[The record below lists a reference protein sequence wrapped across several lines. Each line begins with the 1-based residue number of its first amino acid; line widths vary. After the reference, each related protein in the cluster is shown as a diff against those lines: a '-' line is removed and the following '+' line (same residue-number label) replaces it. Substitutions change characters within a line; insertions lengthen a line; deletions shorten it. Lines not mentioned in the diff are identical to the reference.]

1 MIRTSRR
8 PSSPSVHPPPA
19 EVLDE
24 GARVTG
30 AAGHLGQRARAG
42 QYRVYRVGR
51 RGLNRSKGRD
61 VMSATGSP
69 ASAMRQTMA
78 GQAEALAG
86 ILADEAPVI
95 AVAERLRGRRV
106 LAIGTGT
113 SWHAASQAAAL
124 LRAAGLD
131 AWAAQSADAAVDG
144 PLPGEGGLLLAF
156 SHTGTTQYAAQAAQR
171 ARARGAH
178 VIQVS
183 GAGVAG
189 ADLVTVP
196 AERSSAYTASHLGAL
211 ARAAQLARALGADL
225 PALAEVPAAVDRAY
239 RQPRD
244 RHAPPARLIEFIGG
258 GINQWTAAEGALK
271 IRETAYVASEGLAVE
286 QFLHGPSVAL
296 GPGDRLVCLD
306 GGGHWS
312 ARIADVAQAAEQ
324 AGVPVTRVAD
334 GSLGELLSI
343 FPLTVAVQRI
353 ALEAAETLGADPDS
367 FGLDQPGHQGWDRI
381 EL

>member
-1 MIRTSRR
+1 MS
-8 PSSPSVHPPPA
+8 
-19 EVLDE
+19 
-24 GARVTG
+24 VTG
-30 AAGHLGQRARAG
+30 PP
-42 QYRVYRVGR
+42 
-51 RGLNRSKGRD
+51 S
-61 VMSATGSP
+61 
-69 ASAMRQTMA
+69 SAMRRTMD

-86 ILADEAPVI
+86 ILADQAPVI

-144 PLPGEGGLLLAF
+144 PLPGEGGVLLAF
-156 SHTGTTQYAAQAAQR
+156 AHTGATQYTAQAAQR
-171 ARARGAH
+171 ARSRGAH

-183 GAGVAG
+183 GAGAAG

-196 AERSSAYTASHLGAL
+196 QEVSSAYTASHLGAL
-211 ARAAQLARALGADL
+211 MRAAQLARALGAEL
-225 PALAEVPAAVDRAY
+225 PALAEVPAAVDRAH
-239 RQPRD
+239 RQPQAD

-306 GGGHWS
+306 GGGQWS
-312 ARIADVAQAAEQ
+312 ARITDVAQAAAQ

-353 ALEAAETLGADPDS
+353 ALEAAEALGVDPDT

-381 EL
+381 KL

>member
-1 MIRTSRR
+1 M
-8 PSSPSVHPPPA
+8 A
-19 EVLDE
+19 
-24 GARVTG
+24 
-30 AAGHLGQRARAG
+30 AAGPG
-42 QYRVYRVGR
+42 V
-51 RGLNRSKGRD
+51 
-61 VMSATGSP
+61 
-69 ASAMRQTMA
+69 SAMRQTMG

-131 AWAAQSADAAVDG
+131 AGAAQSADAAVDG
-144 PLPGEGGLLLAF
+144 PLPGEGGALLVF
-156 SHTGTTQYAAQAAQR
+156 THTGAKRYTAQATQR
-171 ARARGAH
+171 ARSRGAQI
-178 VIQVS
+178 IQVS
-183 GAGVAG
+183 GVGAEG

-196 AERSSAYTASHLGAL
+196 RERSSAYTASHLGAL
-211 ARAAQLARALGADL
+211 LRAAQLARALGADL
-225 PALAEVPAAVDRAY
+225 AGLGEVPAAVEDAY
-239 RQPRD
+239 SRRQRD
-244 RHAPPARLIEFIGG
+244 RLVPPTRLIEFVGG

-271 IRETAYVASEGLAVE
+271 IREAAYVASEGQAVE

-296 GPGDRLVCLD
+296 GPDDWLVCLD
-306 GGGHWS
+306 GGGAWS
-312 ARIADVAQAAEQ
+312 ARIAEVAQAAEQ

-334 GSLGELLSI
+334 DRLGELLSI

-353 ALEAAETLGADPDS
+353 AVEAAETLGVNPDT
-367 FGLDQPGHQGWDRI
+367 FGLDRPGHQGWDRL